1 VVLST
6 PNSNEFKERRQ
17 IDMQVTETL
26 SEGLKRELKVVV
38 PASDLE
44 SRLVAKIDEI
54 KGQININGFRPGK
67 VPAAH
72 VRKVHGKALMGEI
85 VQELIGETTRTTLEE
100 RAEKSAMQPQY
111 KLTED
116 EAEANKIMDGKAD
129 LEFDIIYEVL
139 PAIEVAD
146 VSGIEIERPVVEV
159 EDSEVDERLSQI
171 AESSRP
177 FEAKDGK
184 AEDGDRISM
193 SYLGKID
200 GEPFE
205 GGADENAQLVL
216 GSGQFIPG
224 FEEQLIGTKAGD
236 ETVVKV
242 TFPADYGAE
251 ALAGKDAEFD
261 IVVKEIQAPG
271 ELTLDDEF
279 ATKLGLESLDKLK
292 EVVKDQIVSQYGG
305 LTRQRVKRQLLDKMD
320 ELHKFEVPPTLLEQE
335 FSNIWQ
341 QVTAEM
347 NEASKTFEDEDT
359 TEEKAQEEYKTIAE
373 RRVRLGLV
381 LSQIGEKNE
390 IQVTD
395 EEVQRGIMTRA
406 QQFPGQERQVFEY
419 YTQNAEA
426 LASIRAPIFE
436 EKVVDYLLELVKV
449 EDKTVTKEELE
460 KLASDDEE

>member
-1 VVLST
+1 
-6 PNSNEFKERRQ
+6 
-17 IDMQVTETL
+17 
-26 SEGLKRELKVVV
+26 
-38 PASDLE
+38 
-44 SRLVAKIDEI
+44 
-54 KGQININGFRPGK
+54 
-67 VPAAH
+67 
-72 VRKVHGKALMGEI
+72 MGEI
-85 VQELIGETTRTTLEE
+85 VQELISETTRTTLEE
-100 RAEKSAMQPQY
+100 REEKAAMQPQY

-116 EAEANKIMDGKAD
+116 QEEADKIMDAKAD
-129 LEFDIIYEVL
+129 LEFEIIYEVL

-146 VSGIEIERPVVEV
+146 VSGVEIERPVVEV
-159 EDSEVDERLSQI
+159 EDSEVEERLNQI

-177 FEAKDGK
+177 FEKKDGK
-184 AEDGDRISM
+184 AEDGDRVSM

-200 GEPFE
+200 GEAFD

-224 FEEQLIGTKAGD
+224 FEDQLIGTKEGD
-236 ETVVKV
+236 EKVVKV

-251 ALAGKDAEFD
+251 HLAGKDAEFD

-271 ELTLDDEF
+271 ELSIDDDF

-292 EVVKDQIVSQYGG
+292 EVIKEQVVSQYGA

-320 ELHKFEVPPTLLEQE
+320 ELHQFDVPPTLLEQE

-341 QVTAEM
+341 QVTNEM
-347 NEASKTFEDEDT
+347 NESGKTFEDEET
-359 TEEKAQEEYKTIAE
+359 TEEKAQEEYRTIAE

-381 LSQIGEKNE
+381 LSEIGEKNE
-390 IQVTD
+390 IQVSD

-436 EKVVDYLLELVKV
+436 EKVVDYLLELAKV

-460 KLASDDEE
+460 KLAEEDEE

>member
-1 VVLST
+1 
-6 PNSNEFKERRQ
+6 
-17 IDMQVTETL
+17 MQVTETL

-44 SRLVAKIDEI
+44 AKLVAKIEEI
-54 KGQININGFRPGK
+54 KGQVQMNGFRPGK
-67 VPAAH
+67 VPASH
-72 VRKVHGKALMGEI
+72 VRKIHGKALMGEI
-85 VQELIGETTRTTLEE
+85 VQDVITTTTRTTLEE
-100 RAEKSAMQPQY
+100 RSEKAAMQPQY

-116 EAEANKIMDGKAD
+116 EAEAEKIMDGKAD
-129 LEFDIIYEVL
+129 LEFEMIYEVL
-139 PAIEVAD
+139 PAFEVAD
-146 VSGIEIERPVVEV
+146 VSDVEIERPVVEV
-159 EDSEVDERLSQI
+159 EDGEVDERLSQI

-184 AEDGDRISM
+184 AESGDKVVM

-200 GEPFE
+200 GEAFE
-205 GGADENAQLVL
+205 GGADENGQLVI

-224 FEEQLIGTKAGD
+224 FEDQLIGVSAGD

-261 IVVKEIQAPG
+261 IVVKEVQAPG
-271 ELTLDDEF
+271 ELVLDDDF
-279 ATKLGLESLDKLK
+279 ATKLGLESLEKLK
-292 EVVKDQIVSQYGG
+292 EVIKDQIVSQYGS

-320 ELHKFEVPPTLLEQE
+320 ELHKFDVPPTLLEQE
-335 FSNIWQ
+335 FENIWR

-347 NEASKTFEDEDT
+347 NEAGKSFEDEDT
-359 TEEKAQEEYKTIAE
+359 TEEEAQGEYKTIAE

-381 LSQIGEKNE
+381 LSEIGEKNE
-390 IQVTD
+390 IQVSD
-395 EEVQRGIMTRA
+395 EEVQRGIMQRA

-460 KLASDDEE
+460 KLVEEDEDE

>member
-1 VVLST
+1 
-6 PNSNEFKERRQ
+6 
-17 IDMQVTETL
+17 MQVTETL

-335 FSNIWQ
+335 FSNIWK

>member
-1 VVLST
+1 
-6 PNSNEFKERRQ
+6 
-17 IDMQVTETL
+17 MQVTETL

-44 SRLVAKIDEI
+44 AKLVAKIDEI
-54 KGQININGFRPGK
+54 KGQIRINGFRPGK
-67 VPAAH
+67 VPASH

-85 VQELIGETTRTTLEE
+85 VQELIGETTKTTLDE
-100 RAEKSAMQPQY
+100 RSEKAAMQPRY
-111 KLTED
+111 NMTED
-116 EAEANKIMDGKAD
+116 EAEAEKIMDGKAD

-139 PAIEVAD
+139 PEIAVAD
-146 VSGIEIERPVVEV
+146 VSDVEIERPVVDV
-159 EDSEVDERLSQI
+159 EDSEVEERLMQLG
-171 AESSRP
+171 ESARP
-177 FEAKDGK
+177 FEKKDGK
-184 AEDGDRISM
+184 AEDGDRVLM

-200 GEPFE
+200 GEPFD

-224 FEEQLIGTKAGD
+224 FEEQLIGTKEGD

-242 TFPADYGAE
+242 AFPADYGAE

-271 ELTLDDEF
+271 ELVLDDDF
-279 ATKLGLESLDKLK
+279 ATKLGIESLDKLK
-292 EVVKDQIVSQYGG
+292 EVIKDQIVSQYGS

-320 ELHKFEVPPTLLEQE
+320 ELHKFDVPPTLAEQE
-335 FSNIWQ
+335 FENIWK

-347 NEASKTFEDEDT
+347 NEAGKTFEDEDT
-359 TEEKAQEEYKTIAE
+359 TEDEAKAEYTAIAE

-381 LSQIGEKNE
+381 LSEIGEKNE
-390 IQVTD
+390 IKVSD
-395 EEVQRGIMTRA
+395 EDVQRGIMQRA

-460 KLASDDEE
+460 KLASEDEEA

>member
-1 VVLST
+1 
-6 PNSNEFKERRQ
+6 
-17 IDMQVTETL
+17 MQVTETL

-44 SRLVAKIDEI
+44 AKLVAKIDEI
-54 KGQININGFRPGK
+54 KGQIRINGFRPGK
-67 VPAAH
+67 VPASH
-72 VRKVHGKALMGEI
+72 VRKIHGKALMGEI
-85 VQELIGETTRTTLEE
+85 VQELIGESTRTTLEE
-100 RAEKSAMQPQY
+100 REEKAAMQPQY

-116 EAEANKIMDGKAD
+116 QEEADKIMDAKAD

-146 VSGIEIERPVVEV
+146 VSGVEIERPVVEV
-159 EDSEVDERLSQI
+159 EDSEVEERLNQI

-177 FEAKDGK
+177 FEKKEGK
-184 AEDGDRISM
+184 AEDGDRVLM

-200 GEPFE
+200 GEAFD

-224 FEEQLIGTKAGD
+224 FEDQLVGVSEGD

-242 TFPADYGAE
+242 KFPEDYGAE

-261 IVVKEIQAPG
+261 IVVKEVQAPG
-271 ELTLDDEF
+271 ELELDDEF

-292 EVVKDQIVSQYGG
+292 EVIKDQIVSQYGA

-320 ELHKFEVPPTLLEQE
+320 ELHKFDVPPTLLEQE

-341 QVTAEM
+341 QVTNEM
-347 NEASKTFEDEDT
+347 NEAGKTFEDEET
-359 TEEKAQEEYKTIAE
+359 TEEKAQEEYRTIAE

-381 LSQIGEKNE
+381 LSEIGEKQE

-395 EEVQRGIMTRA
+395 EEVQRGIMSRA

-436 EKVVDYLLELVKV
+436 EKVVDYLLELAKV

-460 KLASDDEE
+460 KLAEEDEE

>member
-1 VVLST
+1 
-6 PNSNEFKERRQ
+6 
-17 IDMQVTETL
+17 MQVTETL

-44 SRLVAKIDEI
+44 AKLVAKIDEI
-54 KGQININGFRPGK
+54 KGQIRINGFRPGK
-67 VPAAH
+67 VPASH
-72 VRKVHGKALMGEI
+72 VRKLHGKALMGEI
-85 VQELIGETTRTTLEE
+85 IQELINETTRTTLAD
-100 RAEKSAMQPQY
+100 RNEKSAMQPQY

-116 EAEANKIMDGKAD
+116 EVEAGKIMDGKAD
-129 LEFDIIYEVL
+129 LDFSIIYEVL
-139 PAIEVAD
+139 PTIEVAD
-146 VSGIEIERPVVEV
+146 VSGVEIERPVVEV
-159 EDSEVDERLSQI
+159 EDSEVEERLNQI

-177 FEAKDGK
+177 FETKEGK
-184 AEDGDRISM
+184 AENGDRVVM

-200 GEPFE
+200 GEAFD
-205 GGADENAQLVL
+205 GGADENGQLVL

-224 FEEQLIGTKAGD
+224 FEEQLIGFAAGD

-242 TFPADYGAE
+242 KFPEEYGAE
-251 ALAGKDAEFD
+251 HLAGKDAEFE
-261 IVVKEIQAPG
+261 VKVKEVQAPG
-271 ELTLDDEF
+271 ELELTDEF
-279 ATKLGLESLDKLK
+279 ATKLGIESLDKLK
-292 EVVKDQIVSQYGG
+292 ELIKDQIVSQYGQ

-320 ELHKFEVPPTLLEQE
+320 ELHKFDVPPTLLEQE
-335 FSNIWQ
+335 FENIWR

-359 TEEKAQEEYKTIAE
+359 TEEKAKEEYKAIAE

-381 LSQIGEKNE
+381 LSEIGEKNE
-390 IQVTD
+390 ITVAD
-395 EEVQRGIMTRA
+395 EEVQRGIMQRA

-419 YTQNAEA
+419 YTKNPEA

-460 KLASDDEE
+460 KMVTEDEE

>member
-1 VVLST
+1 
-6 PNSNEFKERRQ
+6 
-17 IDMQVTETL
+17 MQVTESL

-44 SRLVAKIDEI
+44 AKLVAKIDEI
-54 KGQININGFRPGK
+54 KGQVRINGFRPGK
-67 VPAAH
+67 VPASH
-72 VRKVHGKALMGEI
+72 VRKLHGKALMSEI
-85 VQELIGETTRTTLEE
+85 VQELIGETTRTTLQEREE
-100 RAEKSAMQPQY
+100 KAAMQPQY

-116 EAEANKIMDGKAD
+116 ELEAEKIMDGKAD

-139 PAIEVAD
+139 PSFEVAD
-146 VSGIEIERPVVEV
+146 VSGVEIERPVVDV
-159 EDSEVDERLSQI
+159 EDSEVEERLTQI

-177 FEAKDGK
+177 FETKKGK
-184 AEDGDRISM
+184 AKKGDKVVM

-205 GGADENAQLVL
+205 GGADENGQLVL

-224 FEEQLIGTKAGD
+224 FEDQLIGVSAGD

-242 TFPADYGAE
+242 KFPEEYGAE
-251 ALAGKDAEFD
+251 HLAGKDAEFD
-261 IVVKEIQAPG
+261 IVVKEVQAPG
-271 ELTLDDEF
+271 ELELNDDF

-292 EVVKDQIVSQYGG
+292 EIIKDQIVSQYGA

-320 ELHKFEVPPTLLEQE
+320 DLHKFDVPPTLLEQE
-335 FSNIWQ
+335 FNNIWQ

-347 NEASKTFEDEDT
+347 NEAGKTFEDEDT
-359 TEEKAQEEYKTIAE
+359 TEEKAQEEYKAIAE

-381 LSQIGEKNE
+381 LSEIGEKNE
-390 IQVTD
+390 IKVSD
-395 EEVQRGIMTRA
+395 EEVQRGIMQRA

-419 YTQNAEA
+419 YAKNADA

-460 KLASDDEE
+460 KLASEDDE